1 MKTVYT
7 EKEINEL
14 EKKLLLQ
21 ELEINKL
28 KQQIKVHEFEDY
40 KLNEIQSLAKAA
52 NWELNHLSYEL
63 KFSEGMS
70 FLFNEHGPS
79 TSKIS
84 WNDFLDLMIDSDST
98 KNIRNLLITNV
109 IKNKEELVI
118 EHPIKNLKNEQFF
131 VRHHCKTFYNTLG
144 HPLTTIGLIIDIT
157 EQNKNQE
164 VMYHQSKIASI
175 GEMIGNIAHQWRQ
188 PLSAISTCASGAKMK
203 KEYGLLEDEEFFKNM
218 DTINNT
224 TQYLSKTIDDFRSFF
239 VADTTLE
246 SEVNLVDII
255 EKTLALIIDSYKNS
269 NVEIIKEYQDSNYL
283 VKCNENLLL
292 QALINI
298 FNNAKDALMS
308 ENFTGNK
315 IVSIVLNNINNKIC
329 LEIKDNAGGIPAEII
344 DKIFEP
350 YFTTKH
356 SSQGTGIG
364 LYMTN
369 QIITKHLKSKII
381 VENVQWQYQN
391 KDYKGASFK
400 ILIDK

>member
-1 MKTVYT
+1 VKTVYT

-84 WNDFLDLMIDSDST
+84 WNDFLDLMIDNDST

>member
-1 MKTVYT
+1 VKTVYT